1 MVFAAAAV
9 VPPPGAMGAPLALM
23 VLTALVAPG
32 QNAASLQERLPAVPS
47 PTGTSVKSKN
57 FRTVLYWQYPSMSE
71 TPHFIV
77 EVKPY
82 LSGKYQTVSTCV
94 NISATS
100 CDLSE
105 EINEIFHSYWF
116 RIKAI
121 VGSQQSQYV
130 ETDEFVLQKHG
141 KIGPPKLNLSRHG
154 AEIIVDVYH
163 PEFPSVEVRPWMREI
178 YSELSYSVIFRNS
191 ENESRKNF
199 TVADCEMNECNLSIP
214 VPSEG
219 STYCVSAKGHFFD
232 DLIVGASSEES
243 CIWVPITQAWSTQVT
258 IAVSSIVLVVSLI
271 LTVCYGCKKLRKKNI
286 KLPKSLVS
294 VIRSLNADNSF
305 ESRSEAKGICAVSV
319 MPVPSVSVPLTVND
333 DEALLNVESAED
345 VSPEDFSEGTSSG
358 PPLEASHKLE
368 ETSVQENT
376 EVPSDVEQSHKEKES
391 DFISDSSQT
400 DVCSNSS
407 GPVVSATEIRQ
418 AVIPSSCPKFSG
430 YDKPHV
436 PLDVLIDVGEEQPVI
451 AYRSTE

>member
-1 MVFAAAAV
+1 
-9 VPPPGAMGAPLALM
+9 
-23 VLTALVAPG
+23 
-32 QNAASLQERLPAVPS
+32 
-47 PTGTSVKSKN
+47 
-57 FRTVLYWQYPSMSE
+57 
-71 TPHFIV
+71 
-77 EVKPY
+77 
-82 LSGKYQTVSTCV
+82 
-94 NISATS
+94 
-100 CDLSE
+100 
-105 EINEIFHSYWF
+105 
-116 RIKAI
+116 
-121 VGSQQSQYV
+121 
-130 ETDEFVLQKHG
+130 
-141 KIGPPKLNLSRHG
+141 
-154 AEIIVDVYH
+154 
-163 PEFPSVEVRPWMREI
+163 
-178 YSELSYSVIFRNS
+178 
-191 ENESRKNF
+191 
-199 TVADCEMNECNLSIP
+199 
-214 VPSEG
+214 
-219 STYCVSAKGHFFD
+219 
-232 DLIVGASSEES
+232 
-243 CIWVPITQAWSTQVT
+243 
-258 IAVSSIVLVVSLI
+258 
-271 LTVCYGCKKLRKKNI
+271 
-286 KLPKSLVS
+286 

-333 DEALLNVESAED
+333 DEALLNVESAEED